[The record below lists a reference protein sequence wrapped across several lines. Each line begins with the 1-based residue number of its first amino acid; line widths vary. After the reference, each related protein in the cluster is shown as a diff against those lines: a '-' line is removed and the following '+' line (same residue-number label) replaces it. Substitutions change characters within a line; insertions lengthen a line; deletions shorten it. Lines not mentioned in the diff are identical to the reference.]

1 MTLATDRRMTL
12 KAFLTY
18 DDGTMTRYELVDGVL
33 VEMGAESTAN
43 NWIAI
48 FFIEIF
54 LMMGIGRRR
63 IGIKQ
68 YLEVPSSFVT
78 ARDPDLIIHSEESAQ
93 AIAGRSEVCLERS
106 DPNPLLV
113 IEVASPGTESSS
125 NYKRDYQQ
133 KPKEYAA
140 RGIAEYW
147 IIDPNR
153 EVVLVGLLMGSD
165 YQFTRYRGDERLE
178 SPTFPDLNLTAQQ
191 ILEGGQ

>member
-1 MTLATDRRMTL
+1 MILATDRRMTL
-12 KAFLTY
+12 REFLTY

-33 VEMGAESTAN
+33 VDMGAESTAN

-54 LMMGIGRRR
+54 LMMGSGRRR

-68 YLEVPSSFVT
+68 YLEVPSPWVT

-93 AIAGRSEVCLERS
+93 AIAGRSEVCLELG
-106 DPNPLLV
+106 DPNPLLI
-113 IEVASPGTESSS
+113 IEVASPGPESSP

-133 KPKEYAA
+133 KPTEYAA
-140 RGIAEYW
+140 RGITEYW

-153 EVVLVGLLMGSD
+153 EVVRVGILLGHE
-165 YQFTRYRGDERLE
+165 YQFTRYCGDEQIRSL
-178 SPTFPDLNLTAQQ
+178 SFPALNLTAQQ